1 MHPDGTFLRNS
12 IISRCILLLTIV
24 QIIVYKYVYMKNTV
38 TLFKLLSDETRVR
51 ILMLLSQ
58 RELCV
63 CQLMGVLS
71 ISQPLVSR
79 NLSLLSAAGLL
90 AERKEGKL
98 VFYRLD
104 RKTPGVARTILGVM
118 SRELKSDETFLRD
131 LQSLS
136 DCTEFQKKT
145 GKCDMKTFLAFM
157 EEQRKKRGSGKN
169 HGKASFPQSGPG
181 AQKKR
186 RIHE

>member
-1 MHPDGTFLRNS
+1 
-12 IISRCILLLTIV
+12 
-24 QIIVYKYVYMKNTV
+24 MKNAV
-38 TLFKLLSDETRVR
+38 TLFKLLSDESRVR
-51 ILMLLSQ
+51 ILMLLSK

-63 CQLMGVLS
+63 CQLMGVLG

-90 AERKEGKL
+90 TERKEGKL
-98 VFYRLD
+98 AFYGLNK
-104 RKTPGVARTILGVM
+104 KTPGIARTILKVV
-118 SRELKSDETFLRD
+118 SRELQRDETFLRD

-157 EEQRKKRGSGKN
+157 EEQRTKRGSGKH
-169 HGKASFPQSGPG
+169 HGKASSP
-181 AQKKR
+181 R
-186 RIHE
+186 RPEIRRRNHE